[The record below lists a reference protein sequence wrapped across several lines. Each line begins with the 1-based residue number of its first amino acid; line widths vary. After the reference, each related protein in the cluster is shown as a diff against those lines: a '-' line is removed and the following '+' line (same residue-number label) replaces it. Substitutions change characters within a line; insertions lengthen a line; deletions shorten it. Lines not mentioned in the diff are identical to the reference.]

1 MVTVVASVVVV
12 VSGVVVVDVVA
23 SVVTTVNVVV
33 LGATVLKYNFLFIL
47 LKPFRFNRFH
57 DVCLLT

>member
-1 MVTVVASVVVV
+1 MVASVVVV
-12 VSGVVVVDVVA
+12 VSGVVVDVVVV

-33 LGATVLKYNFLFIL
+33 LGATTLKFNFLFIL
-47 LKPFRFNRFH
+47 LKQFRFNRFH

>member
-1 MVTVVASVVVV
+1 MVASVVVV
-12 VSGVVVVDVVA
+12 VSGVVVVVVVIA

-47 LKPFRFNRFH
+47 LKQFRFNRFH